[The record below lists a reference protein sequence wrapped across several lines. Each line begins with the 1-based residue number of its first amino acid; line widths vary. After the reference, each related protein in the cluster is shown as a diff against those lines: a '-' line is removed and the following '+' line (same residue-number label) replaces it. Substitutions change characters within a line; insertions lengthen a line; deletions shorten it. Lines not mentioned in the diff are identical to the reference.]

1 MVCVCVFMLVSDFH
15 NVCFPMSVDDF
26 NNHFS
31 NPWISTLNLVE
42 WWSFFYILGRGGY
55 VGVTSLTCCSNKLRS
70 LYVWNKILC
79 ISLLLSRTI
88 IHTISLHWGHVI
100 LAQWTSLAQ
109 CFGGHGHHWYS
120 VWWPWSTLAQWTSL
134 AQWTWLAHCFGG
146 HDQYKNKQ
154 TQHPC
159 EADYVLQTSFPCF
172 PIMSLSKLS
181 PCH

>member
-1 MVCVCVFMLVSDFH
+1 M
-15 NVCFPMSVDDF
+15 NF
-26 NNHFS
+26 NTQFGGMM
-31 NPWISTLNLVE
+31 IL
-42 WWSFFYILGRGGY
+42 FYILGRGGY

-88 IHTISLHWGHVI
+88 IHTISLHWGHAI
-100 LAQWTSLAQ
+100 LAQWTPLAQWTSLAQ
-109 CFGGHGHHWYS
+109 CFGGHGHHWHS